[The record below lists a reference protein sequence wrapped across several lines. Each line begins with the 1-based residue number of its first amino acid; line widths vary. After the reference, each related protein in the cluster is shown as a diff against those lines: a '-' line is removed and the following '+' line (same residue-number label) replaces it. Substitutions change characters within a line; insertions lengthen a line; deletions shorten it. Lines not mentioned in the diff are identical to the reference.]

1 MELIT
6 NIVVEYL
13 KHNKRIVVPKL
24 GVFIVKQPSG
34 VVRFSDL
41 MRNDDGVL
49 RSLLLAYGV
58 KELEAEGMISR
69 FVFEIRHAITSGESY
84 TIESFGEFLPGENN
98 TITFKHLREPIVYGG
113 KIKPPVTVL
122 DEEKERLLRTQPHRV
137 PVPQQPKEGSKKRRK
152 RGKQV
157 EASDESKI
165 TLVKPDAYLRGLKY
179 DNEKKKRGDDRSDSK
194 RRGGMP
200 PVLIVLLI
208 ALLAVGTIWVIWRW
222 TNKPLNR
229 YGIALKSAPAPET
242 IIEERDSTLV
252 MGADSI
258 NLTPVGTPTET
269 SAADAAS
276 KTTTAS
282 TARAVDSVGTP
293 AIRSRRVEEQINR

>member
-1 MELIT
+1 M
-6 NIVVEYL
+6 
-13 KHNKRIVVPKL
+13 PKL

-34 VVRFSDL
+34 VIRFSDL

-137 PVPQQPKEGSKKRRK
+137 PAPQQPKDGGKKRRK

-157 EASDESKI
+157 EASDDSKI

-179 DNEKKKRGDDRSDSK
+179 DNEKKKRGDDRNDSK

-222 TNKPLNR
+222 TNEPLNR
-229 YGIALKSAPAPET
+229 YDIASKSAPAPEA
-242 IIEERDSTLV
+242 IIEER
-252 MGADSI
+252 
-258 NLTPVGTPTET
+258 
-269 SAADAAS
+269 
-276 KTTTAS
+276 
-282 TARAVDSVGTP
+282 AR
-293 AIRSRRVEEQINR
+293 